1 MCNEPN
7 DRLMSKHGA
16 VCPVISTP
24 LLLRVDVQM
33 ESKYYIVN
41 ICRVL
46 SLPGKYCHFL
56 VASSLHKT

>member
-1 MCNEPN
+1 
-7 DRLMSKHGA
+7 MSKHGA

-41 ICRVL
+41 IYRVL